1 MNSWNKLVFGE
12 IRMERYNGPSA
23 GPSAHGIMFVGCVV
37 DMSQFLVVSAE
48 IDYLKY
54 GRLL

>member
-1 MNSWNKLVFGE
+1 MNSWSKLVFGE
-12 IRMERYNGPSA
+12 IRMDRYNDPSA
-23 GPSAHGIMFVGCVV
+23 GPSAHGIMFVWCVV
-37 DMSQFLVVSAE
+37 DMPQFLVVSAE